1 MAKPIYRKLRLV
13 PKQNQ
18 HFGKL
23 ITKWKRTLS
32 TGREVMIAVTSSISN
47 GVAYVN
53 VKEQQCRELIKASIK
68 SNPLVLDMYNGAFES
83 YHYGPITV
91 ECIDQD
97 NLNSVEKK
105 ELYRSIYKWDLILR
119 EKSSDSESE
128 SESESEFDQE
138 KTKRH
143 KWIYCGETHHLVGGF
158 AVII

>member
-13 PKQNQ
+13 PKQNE

-53 VKEQQCRELIKASIK
+53 VKEQQCRELIKASTK

-83 YHYGPITV
+83 YRYGPITV

-119 EKSSDSESE
+119 EKSSDSD

-138 KTKRH
+138 KTKRD

-158 AVII
+158 GIII